1 MIRILEFNHL
11 YTLVFLYISMNGDYN
26 VINSKHV
33 YISYIWEMNFCS
45 SVNQRCQFI
54 HINALTLNMHLNTK

>member
-1 MIRILEFNHL
+1 
-11 YTLVFLYISMNGDYN
+11 MNGDYN